1 MCIRDR
7 DESFAIIH
15 NDASKETIE
24 LTQAIGKSVLGA
36 YSKRDPVLTIGKGV
50 LEGAPG
56 QMFFGSSWLLITF
69 LLLLI
74 LLLLSAVIL
83 LSYWY
88 IKALEQN
95 RKLSV
100 QILEKQEIPFVR
112 DELLYHSKLQPE
124 TELRR
129 RPSMEQG
136 PELIQKLS
144 SASGST
150 LLYIRQKSP
159 SIPSPTVQGPVGSER
174 NSEPSPMGVQSLGL
188 AQVLAFDNFKLDRED
203 SDKNEA
209 KDKQVTVAQDE
220 RRATSTILGRIA
232 HMRSDSQSKN
242 ETKAWTGK
250 KTKSGRAD
258 SIVEE
263 AQVGPLQL
271 EHRLSAHEVTTSPPL
286 RSCMP
291 NVIFEN
297 GRFNLKF
304 EDIQKIGEGANGDV
318 YKARERMERTTYA
331 VKVIKF
337 SWRES
342 QDISEGQ
349 HFREVLSLQK
359 VSHVTNHNNIVKYF
373 QFWLEEIEENSPS
386 VVLEGE
392 SKEEEEGESSE
403 QFSRTLSNGLEL
415 SDYGFTWEE
424 KEASPPSKQRK
435 LRRGPSDL
443 NSQILRTD
451 EELKSSHVIALHI
464 QMEYCPRTLKDF
476 LESRSEAVDPRQA
489 FHFFK
494 QIVDGVA
501 FIHRKHIIH
510 RDLKPANIF
519 IVQDRL
525 IKIGDFGLARLPQLE
540 EEIGEIA
547 EEMSGRPRTIKKT
560 FSFTSGI
567 GTPLY
572 FAPEQAYK
580 HYDQKVDIYALGL
593 IYLELSVRFQTAHE
607 KHMVFKRLR
616 SGGPLPELLSGD
628 PRLHLQKAII
638 QRLVAKSP
646 QERPNASDILKMEEF
661 NALQR
666 AFPPNEEDFYFH

>member
-203 SDKNEA
+203 SDKN
-209 KDKQVTVAQDE
+209 KLDKQATVAQDE
-220 RRATSTILGRIA
+220 RNIEFR
-232 HMRSDSQSKN
+232 N
-242 ETKAWTGK
+242 E
-250 KTKSGRAD
+250 
-258 SIVEE
+258 
-263 AQVGPLQL
+263 
-271 EHRLSAHEVTTSPPL
+271 
-286 RSCMP
+286 
-291 NVIFEN
+291 
-297 GRFNLKF
+297 
-304 EDIQKIGEGANGDV
+304 
-318 YKARERMERTTYA
+318 
-331 VKVIKF
+331 
-337 SWRES
+337 
-342 QDISEGQ
+342 
-349 HFREVLSLQK
+349 
-359 VSHVTNHNNIVKYF
+359 
-373 QFWLEEIEENSPS
+373 
-386 VVLEGE
+386 
-392 SKEEEEGESSE
+392 
-403 QFSRTLSNGLEL
+403 
-415 SDYGFTWEE
+415 
-424 KEASPPSKQRK
+424 
-435 LRRGPSDL
+435 
-443 NSQILRTD
+443 
-451 EELKSSHVIALHI
+451 
-464 QMEYCPRTLKDF
+464 
-476 LESRSEAVDPRQA
+476 
-489 FHFFK
+489 
-494 QIVDGVA
+494 
-501 FIHRKHIIH
+501 
-510 RDLKPANIF
+510 
-519 IVQDRL
+519 
-525 IKIGDFGLARLPQLE
+525 
-540 EEIGEIA
+540 
-547 EEMSGRPRTIKKT
+547 
-560 FSFTSGI
+560 
-567 GTPLY
+567 
-572 FAPEQAYK
+572 
-580 HYDQKVDIYALGL
+580 
-593 IYLELSVRFQTAHE
+593 
-607 KHMVFKRLR
+607 
-616 SGGPLPELLSGD
+616 
-628 PRLHLQKAII
+628 
-638 QRLVAKSP
+638 
-646 QERPNASDILKMEEF
+646 
-661 NALQR
+661 
-666 AFPPNEEDFYFH
+666 